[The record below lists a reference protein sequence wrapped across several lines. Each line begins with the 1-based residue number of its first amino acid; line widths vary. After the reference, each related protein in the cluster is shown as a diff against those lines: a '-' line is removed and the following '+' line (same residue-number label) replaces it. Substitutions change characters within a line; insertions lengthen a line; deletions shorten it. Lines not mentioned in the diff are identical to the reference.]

1 MRMNR
6 MSQVLLAGLVLATAS
21 VAVAGVSPVIF
32 RIEASNANGSTF
44 FEVTSASLVPDP
56 GTGGQTWSLG
66 GPVTLADGP
75 NVIATLNNANVRLVD
90 VNTNIPR
97 VIVNFDIAGGDLNAN
112 FVVKSAVVDFL
123 TIPAFLS
130 VGRATA
136 GFTLTDFN
144 DGVPASLQGPGG
156 GAGIFTAYYN
166 GATVFANLIAG
177 LAVNNGGTV
186 TATGKEPAIGTWADI
201 PVAVSDI
208 SLRNEFSLTALDLMS
223 AQTQILVMPEPAT
236 FALIAAGA
244 LLAIRRR

>member
-6 MSQVLLAGLVLATAS
+6 MRQVLLVGLVLATAS
-21 VAVAGVSPVIF
+21 AAVAGVSPVIF

-44 FEVTSASLVPDP
+44 YEVTSAALVPDP

-66 GPVTLADGP
+66 APVTLMSGS
-75 NVIATLNNANVRLVD
+75 NIIATLNMANVRLVD
-90 VNTNIPR
+90 INTNIPR
-97 VIVNFDIAGGDLNAN
+97 VIVNFDIANGDLDAS
-112 FVVKSAVVDFL
+112 FVVKSAVVDFA

-156 GAGIFTAYYN
+156 GAGIFTGFYN
-166 GATVFANLIAG
+166 GSTVFANLIAG
-177 LAVNNGGTV
+177 LSVNNGGTV
-186 TATGKEPAIGTWADI
+186 TGTGKEPAVGTWADI

-208 SLRNEFSLTALDLMS
+208 SLRNDFTLTAKDLMS
-223 AQTQILVMPEPAT
+223 AQTQILVTPEPAAL
-236 FALIAAGA
+236 ALIACGL
-244 LLAIRRR
+244 LLARRR